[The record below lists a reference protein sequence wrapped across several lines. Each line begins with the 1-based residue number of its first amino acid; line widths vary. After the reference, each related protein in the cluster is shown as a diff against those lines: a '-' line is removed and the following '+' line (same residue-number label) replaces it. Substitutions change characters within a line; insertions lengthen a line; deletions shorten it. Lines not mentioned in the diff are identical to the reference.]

1 MFKGLY
7 LLYTCYIIKEEYT
20 KIVIRYSQPNCK
32 HTKTINY
39 ILYSTNNYKFYYY
52 NTYPDILTF
61 ITKKKEQLKAQANIL
76 GSTKQFFNKLASNQ
90 NHN

>member
-7 LLYTCYIIKEEYT
+7 LLYTCYIIKEEHA
-20 KIVIRYSQPNCK
+20 KMLIRYSQPNCDYNK
-32 HTKTINY
+32 RIKR
-39 ILYSTNNYKFYYY
+39 ILYSTNNYKIYYR
-52 NTYPDILTF
+52 NNHPSILTF
-61 ITKKKEQLKAQANIL
+61 VTKEKEQLKAQANIL